1 MNLWLIGAGQMA
13 QDYLK
18 VLNAL
23 DVSFEV
29 IGRGVDSASN
39 FISSTGQ
46 KVQTG
51 GVAQALKWQKAP
63 DTAIVAVGVE
73 HLAEAATVLIKS
85 GTSRIL
91 LEKPGG
97 LNFEQIQLLNDVA
110 VEHSANVWL
119 AYNRRFYASTF
130 KAEEMIS
137 EDNGASSVQF
147 EFTEWSHRICD
158 MDKAPDVK
166 EHWFL
171 GNSTHVV
178 DLVFHLCG
186 TPKDWSSWF
195 DGSLDW
201 HHSASRFAGAGITNK
216 GTLFSYLADWEAP
229 GRWGIEVLTRK
240 HRLIFRP
247 MEQLQVTELGS
258 VKVNQVM
265 IDDQLDQT
273 YKPGLYLQ
281 TEAFLNKNTTK
292 LCSLNE
298 QVAHTVFYSQIA
310 GYDLTKR

>member
-13 QDYLK
+13 QDYAK

-23 DVSFEV
+23 DARFEV
-29 IGRGVDSASN
+29 IGRGVYSASN
-39 FISSTGQ
+39 FFDSTGQ

-51 GVAQALKWQKAP
+51 GVHQALKDLHVP
-63 DTAIVAVGVE
+63 ETAIVAVGIE
-73 HLAEAATVLIKS
+73 QLAGTATELIKT
-85 GTSRIL
+85 GTRRIL

-97 LNFEQIQLLNDVA
+97 LNFEQIQQLNDVA
-110 VEHSANVWL
+110 AKHGAKVWL
-119 AYNRRFYASTF
+119 AYNRRFYASTL
-130 KAEEMIS
+130 KAEEMIT
-137 EDNGASSVQF
+137 EDGGVSSVQF

-158 MDKAPDVK
+158 MEKAPDVK

-186 TPKDWSSWF
+186 TPKDWRSWF

-201 HHSASRFAGAGITNK
+201 HPSASRFAGAGITNK
-216 GTLFSYLADWEAP
+216 GALFSYLADWEAP

-265 IDDQLDQT
+265 IDDRLDQT

-281 TEAFLNKNTTK
+281 TEAFLNKNITK